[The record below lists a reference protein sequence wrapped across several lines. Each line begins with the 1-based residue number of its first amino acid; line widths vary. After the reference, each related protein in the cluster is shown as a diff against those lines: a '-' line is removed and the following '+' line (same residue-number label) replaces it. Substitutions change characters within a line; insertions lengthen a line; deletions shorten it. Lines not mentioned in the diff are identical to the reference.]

1 MAIYKL
7 DLTKAQFILSLL
19 FVNSCAQAT
28 AMDACYQAEF
38 TQVDRVVELP
48 QEIVE
53 SIQANDI
60 GERSFSALPQEQQS
74 FIKLGGSNAIADK
87 GGPFQPGCADDGK
100 TPMRRLVMAAIST
113 ECILVAIE
121 HGGAGH
127 GAGLRVFLRE
137 GDAWVRGDKFE
148 HPSAYLSYQGKFDT
162 DLPTF
167 ITQAEF
173 QLGEAFKYGQ
183 GINKNPVESLKWY
196 SLAANKGYSPA
207 QFEVG
212 KIYAEGRGT
221 DKNLKTALDWFEKAA
236 LQSANWQYRLGLIY
250 LDGTLVP
257 QDVKKG
263 LQLVNASERT
273 NNTDARAYLGKLYLE
288 GKYVK
293 QDYAEAIKLFR
304 NSIQFSYNGARYN
317 LGNMYKNGLGVKKDL
332 VVAWA
337 LLYGSGFDTRDVR
350 SQLEQLMV
358 QHELQDA
365 KQLKNEMDGNF
376 SPQGKYQAPGV
387 LNALDS
393 YLAHQ

>member
-7 DLTKAQFILSLL
+7 ELTKARLILSLL
-19 FVNSCAQAT
+19 FISSCAQA
-28 AMDACYQAEF
+28 AAIDACYQAEF
-38 TQVDRVVELP
+38 TQVDRIVVLP
-48 QEIVE
+48 QEIIE

-60 GERSFSALPQEQQS
+60 GERSFSTLPQEQQL
-74 FIKLGGSNAIADK
+74 FIKSGGNAIADK

-100 TPMRRLVMAAIST
+100 TPMRRLVMAAISP
-113 ECILVAIE
+113 ECILLAIE

-137 GDAWVRGDKFE
+137 DNAWVRGDKFE

-183 GINKNPVESLKWY
+183 GVNKNPVESLKWY

-221 DKNLKTALDWFEKAA
+221 DKNLKAAFDWFEKAA

-250 LDGTLVP
+250 LEGTLVP
-257 QDVKKG
+257 QDVNKG
-263 LQLVNASERT
+263 LQLVSESEKT
-273 NNTDARAYLGKLYLE
+273 GNSDARAYLGKLYLE

-304 NSIQFSYNGARYN
+304 NSIQFSYNGARYH
-317 LGNMYKNGLGVKKDL
+317 LGNMYKDGLGLKKDL

-337 LLYGSGFDTRDVR
+337 LLYGSGFDTRGVR
-350 SQLEQLMV
+350 TKLEQLMA

-365 KQLKNEMDGNF
+365 KQLKSEMDGNF
-376 SPQGKYQAPGV
+376 APQGKHQAPIGV
-387 LNALDS
+387 LKALDS
-393 YLAHQ
+393 YLARQ